1 MKLFAKEMVKKYGME
16 YVTKFLSWLL
26 KYLEF

>member
-16 YVTKFLSWLL
+16 YVTKFLGWLL
-26 KYLEF
+26 KYLNV

>member
-1 MKLFAKEMVKKYGME
+1 MKELALEMVKKYGME

-26 KYLEF
+26 KYLNF